1 MQSSKASLFARD
13 DTFLGV
19 CEGLGEEFGFNPL
32 PLRVALGIALL
43 WNPVAVLG
51 GYLAVGLALA
61 IARWF
66 YPMRDGGVVRPAV
79 AGAGR
84 PALAS
89 GNDDVSVEL
98 PAAA

>member
-1 MQSSKASLFARD
+1 MRSRHPSLFARD

-43 WNPVAVLG
+43 WNPVAVVS
-51 GYLAVGLALA
+51 GYLAVGVA
-61 IARWF
+61 IAVARWF
-66 YPMRDGGVVRPAV
+66 YPMRAASESRPPITAAVRPSV
-79 AGAGR
+79 EGQ
-84 PALAS
+84 
-89 GNDDVSVEL
+89 NDDAFAEL